1 MASLSRLAQ
10 VRSYAVWNTPSHFVL
25 TFSSSRPTPSISSLW
40 FSSLYFFFLSLNIRH
55 AVPGT
60 PGASL
65 TSNLP
70 FPLYLTFSPS
80 PSFFQSVY
88 PLDLFFLST
97 SNPFCLFLYNLF
109 SVVVF
114 YLLTSILLLIMSA
127 LLIWF
132 DNVLDLLTG
141 TWLPWTRLVGNVFS
155 HDKILSLIEIKSHLF
170 VFKETSCD
178 SALFQWGEWYN
189 FQGWTHNGNTLSV
202 FLVDAQIRTIHL
214 YFTLQYLPRLLILMA
229 NKPVPVCTGQTCK
242 DLPIHKIRL
251 LEAQLLRDQP
261 PHWVWKFC

>member
-1 MASLSRLAQ
+1 MLYGIPLPTLYSLFPPPAPPQASP
-10 VRSYAVWNTPSHFVL
+10 PSGFHSF
-25 TFSSSRPTPSISSLW
+25 I
-40 FSSLYFFFLSLNIRH
+40 FFFSLNIRH

-80 PSFFQSVY
+80 PSFFQSAY

-97 SNPFCLFLYNLF
+97 SNPFCLFLYNLS

-141 TWLPWTRLVGNVFS
+141 TWLPWTRLVGNVFF
-155 HDKILSLIEIKSHLF
+155 HDKIL
-170 VFKETSCD
+170 
-178 SALFQWGEWYN
+178 
-189 FQGWTHNGNTLSV
+189 
-202 FLVDAQIRTIHL
+202 
-214 YFTLQYLPRLLILMA
+214 
-229 NKPVPVCTGQTCK
+229 
-242 DLPIHKIRL
+242 
-251 LEAQLLRDQP
+251 
-261 PHWVWKFC
+261 